1 MEIKLL
7 NSDRKKYG
15 AKYDD
20 HIFDQ
25 YKIYLESA
33 ERMSDRRQQTNNY
46 FITINSALIALGGIL
61 GNTKLIPLDNTS
73 QIILAVVGIIVC
85 FVWYRMIN
93 SYKQI
98 NSGKFKVIHQIEQY
112 LPLRLYEYEWE
123 QLGRGKNKSLYQP
136 FSHLEIHVPKV
147 FALVYIL
154 ILITKLVSTIC

>member
-1 MEIKLL
+1 MEVKLL

-15 AKYDD
+15 EKYDD

-33 ERMSDRRQQTNNY
+33 ERMSDRRLQTNNY

-61 GNTKLIPLDNTS
+61 GNTKLIPLDDTS
-73 QIILAVVGIIVC
+73 QIIFAVVGIIVC

-98 NSGKFKVIHQIEQY
+98 NSAKFKVIHQIEQY

-123 QLGRGKNKSLYQP
+123 QLGSGKNKSLYQP
-136 FSHLEIHVPKV
+136 FSHLEIHVPKI
-147 FALVYIL
+147 FAVIYIL
-154 ILITKLVSTIC
+154 ILIVKLCSF